1 MPRSGVT
8 VSNGYGAR
16 SEVEKTEIAPLSNSD
31 TGKMTKMT
39 KTETLSIE
47 EDAGE

>member
-16 SEVEKTEIAPLSNSD
+16 SEVEKTDIAQLSNSD
-31 TGKMTKMT
+31 TGKMTKLT
-39 KTETLSIE
+39 KTEILRIE
-47 EDAGE
+47 EDAGK